1 MNIMGDYH
9 DLYLKT
15 HVLLSAHV
23 FEKTVSTCLKNY
35 ALDPC
40 HYFSSSELN
49 WETIFKMI
57 EIKLDLISDIDMYL
71 FIEKKMRGGIS
82 SITKRYSKAN
92 NKYMQSNDNKKSI
105 FHI

>member
-9 DLYLKT
+9 DFYLKT

-23 FEKTVSTCLKNY
+23 FEKTISTCLNNY

-57 EIKLDLISDIDMYL
+57 EIKLELISDIDMYL
-71 FIEKKMRGGIS
+71 FIEKKMREGIS

-92 NKYMQSNDNKKSI
+92 NKYMQSNDNK
-105 FHI
+105 